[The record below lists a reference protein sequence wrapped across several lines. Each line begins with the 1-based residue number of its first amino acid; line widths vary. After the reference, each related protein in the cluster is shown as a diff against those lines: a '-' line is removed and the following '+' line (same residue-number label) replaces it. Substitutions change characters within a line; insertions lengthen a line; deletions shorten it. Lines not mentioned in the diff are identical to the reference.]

1 MQTTIKTMV
10 DRNRRRGVFVKYVL
24 EQPSI
29 AHAVM
34 SKLSAK
40 DRVSFAGVSNV
51 TRFKEATDD
60 FVAEARVVINMD
72 LFIADWNGYIETC
85 QQECWEDISDRWLYD
100 NVVRDHYA
108 YLAHRL
114 NEWCVYLRANWRII
128 RNNGLLEYTIR
139 RIVNEMRD
147 VLPAQPR
154 LTADTFIDDVNQGRL
169 EG

>member
-1 MQTTIKTMV
+1 MTDGKTVCREYRDDETIE
-10 DRNRRRGVFVKYVL
+10 L
-24 EQPSI
+24 Q
-29 AHAVM
+29 
-34 SKLSAK
+34 
-40 DRVSFAGVSNV
+40 
-51 TRFKEATDD
+51 DD
-60 FVAEARVVINMD
+60 DVAEALVVINME

-85 QQECWEDISDRWLYD
+85 QQECWEDISDHWLYD